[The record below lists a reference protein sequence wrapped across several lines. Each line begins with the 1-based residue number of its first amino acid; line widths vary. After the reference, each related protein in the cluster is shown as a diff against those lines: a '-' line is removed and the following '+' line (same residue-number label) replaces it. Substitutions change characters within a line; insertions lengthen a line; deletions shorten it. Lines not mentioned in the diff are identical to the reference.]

1 MSKLDAWLDARLD
14 AINAAEVKVK
24 APAARPPVPASP
36 APRAKVDWTRH
47 PLVLVGALSAALI
60 LAAVIFRSG
69 GSVVGPDDVPAPV
82 SGLVAELDAAMN
94 GSTAKD
100 DAQYLSKVCDSILYR
115 LKTDWKS
122 GNKLDTRG
130 EAIALVG
137 NAGYYATNGVFGS
150 KYPGLPAIIAKHF
163 GNTWEQDDEGNLKAG
178 KLSDSDRAAFEAKW
192 KELRDALKGVR

>member
-1 MSKLDAWLDARLD
+1 
-14 AINAAEVKVK
+14 
-24 APAARPPVPASP
+24 
-36 APRAKVDWTRH
+36 
-47 PLVLVGALSAALI
+47 VGALSAALI

-69 GSVVGPDDVPAPV
+69 NNAVGPNPTPSPV

-100 DAQYLSKVCDSILYR
+100 DAEYLSKVCDSVLYR

-130 EAIALVG
+130 EAVALVG
-137 NAGYYATNGVFGS
+137 NAGYYATNGVFGA

-163 GNTWEQDDEGNLKAG
+163 GNTWEQDGEGNLKAG
-178 KLSDSDRAAFEAKW
+178 KLSASDRVAFEAKW

>member
-1 MSKLDAWLDARLD
+1 MSRIDELLDARLD
-14 AINAAEVKVK
+14 ALNRKPEAAYVAPEPK
-24 APAARPPVPASP
+24 ATNNDV
-36 APRAKVDWTRH
+36 RAKVDWTRH

-69 GSVVGPDDVPAPV
+69 NSSVGPNPTPSPV

-100 DAQYLSKVCDSILYR
+100 DAEYLSKVCDSVLYR

-130 EAIALVG
+130 EAVALVG
-137 NAGYYATNGVFGS
+137 NAGYYATNGVFGA

-163 GNTWEQDDEGNLKAG
+163 GNTWEQDGEGNLKAG
-178 KLSDSDRAAFEAKW
+178 KLSASDRVAFEAKW

>member
-1 MSKLDAWLDARLD
+1 MRRIDELLDARLE
-14 AINAAEVKVK
+14 ALNRKPEAAYVAPKPK
-24 APAARPPVPASP
+24 APSNGV
-36 APRAKVDWTRH
+36 RAKVDWTRH

-60 LAAVIFRSG
+60 FAAAIFRSG
-69 GSVVGPDDVPAPV
+69 GSAVSPDNTPSPV

-100 DAQYLSKVCDSILYR
+100 DAEYLSKVCDSILYR

-130 EAIALVG
+130 EAVALVG

-150 KYPGLPAIIAKHF
+150 KYPGLSAIIAKHF
-163 GNTWEQDDEGNLKAG
+163 GNTWEQDGEGNLKAG
-178 KLSDSDRAAFEAKW
+178 KLSDSDRLAFEAKW

>member
-1 MSKLDAWLDARLD
+1 MSKIDAWLDARLD
-14 AINAAEVKVK
+14 AINAAGVASQPKPVAEPAPVKK
-24 APAARPPVPASP
+24 APRV
-36 APRAKVDWTRH
+36 RVDWARH

-60 LAAVIFRSG
+60 LAALIFRSG
-69 GSVVGPDDVPAPV
+69 GSSIAPDVVPGPV

-100 DAQYLSKVCDSILYR
+100 DAEYLSKVCDSVLYR

-130 EAIALVG
+130 EAVALVG
-137 NAGYYATNGVFGS
+137 NVGYYATNGVFGS
-150 KYPGLPAIIAKHF
+150 KYPSLPGIIAKHF
-163 GNTWEQDDEGNLKAG
+163 GNSWEQDDEGNLKAG
-178 KLSDSDRAAFEAKW
+178 KLSDSDRAAFEVKW